1 MRNRVAAG
9 GLVLAVTA
17 CTTLREVQPA
27 QFIPQH
33 APALVWVTTT
43 SDALVPVAQPYMD
56 GDTLRGKWAGTE
68 KPFAIPLQGVESVQ
82 AKTPARAQTVLLI
95 ATLGVVAG
103 AVIRSVAA
111 SGTRS
116 PQVQCINPDTDPACN
131 GRP

>member
-1 MRNRVAAG
+1 MTLSRVAAVG
-9 GLVLAVTA
+9 WLVAVAA
-17 CTTLREVQPA
+17 CTTLREVPPA

-43 SDALVPVAQPYMD
+43 NDALVPVAQPYMD

-95 ATLGVVAG
+95 ATVGLVAG

-111 SGTRS
+111 SGTRLA
-116 PQVQCINPDTDPACN
+116 QVDQCIDPDTDPGCKH
-131 GRP
+131 